1 MQRTHK
7 YAHAISRSR
16 NIDLSIGNYPMKAY
30 LATTGTIFG
39 LIAVLH
45 LLRSID
51 ERARLATD
59 PWYYLG
65 TSALGV
71 VAAALSVWAWC
82 LLRLQVRT

>member
-1 MQRTHK
+1 
-7 YAHAISRSR
+7 
-16 NIDLSIGNYPMKAY
+16 MKAY
-30 LATTGTIFG
+30 LASTGTIFG

-59 PWYYLG
+59 PWYFLG

-71 VAAALSVWAWC
+71 VAAALSVWAWR